1 MNAVGQESGRYV
13 YCIIKSQGEKKSFG
27 NIGFGGEEVY
37 TLEYRDFAP
46 VVSNAAVKKYEVS
59 DEDVELHRRVEEQVM
74 KEHSVLPV
82 AYGMVFKNK
91 KLLLFAMSAGYK
103 AMKKAMNEVD
113 NRVELGVKVFL
124 SKEAAAWDGKEKCK
138 SEKLLE
144 SFNKRGV
151 CKAYPNTAQAEVSAF
166 LEVLKKK
173 AVQSKELKL
182 FSDRLV
188 MNASFLVDRDKI
200 DDFSGEVGQ
209 LGNKYA
215 NLKIQYSGP
224 WPPYNFVD
232 IQILSRRR
240 GGFR

>member
-13 YCIIKSQGEKKSFG
+13 YCIIKSKGEKKSFG

-91 KLLLFAMSAGYK
+91 KLLLVAMSAGYR
-103 AMKKAMNEVD
+103 AMKKAMSEVD

-124 SKEAAAWDGKEKCK
+124 PKEASQWDGKEKCK
-138 SEKLLE
+138 SD
-144 SFNKRGV
+144 
-151 CKAYPNTAQAEVSAF
+151 F
-166 LEVLKKK
+166 LEALKKK

-182 FSDRLV
+182 FSERLV
-188 MNASFLVDRDKI
+188 LNASFLVDRDKM
-200 DDFSGEVGQ
+200 DDFSGEVEP
-209 LGNKYA
+209 LGNKYP
-215 NLKIQYSGP
+215 NFKIQYSGP

-232 IQILSRRR
+232 IHILSRRK

>member
-13 YCIIKSQGEKKSFG
+13 YCIIKSQGEKKSIG

-124 SKEAAAWDGKEKCK
+124 PKEASQFDEPVKKGLISLGSSKLDGKEKCR
-138 SEKLLE
+138 SD
-144 SFNKRGV
+144 
-151 CKAYPNTAQAEVSAF
+151 F
-166 LEVLKKK
+166 LEALKKK

-188 MNASFLVDRDKI
+188 LNASFLVDRDKM

-232 IQILSRRR
+232 IQILSRRK

>member
-1 MNAVGQESGRYV
+1 MNAVGQESGKYV
-13 YCIIKSQGEKKSFG
+13 YCMIKSQGEKKSFG

-59 DEDVELHRRVEEQVM
+59 DEEVELHRRVEEQVM

-103 AMKKAMNEVD
+103 AMKKAMSEVD
-113 NRVELGVKVFL
+113 NRVELGVKVFQ

-138 SEKLLE
+138 SD
-144 SFNKRGV
+144 
-151 CKAYPNTAQAEVSAF
+151 F
-166 LEVLKKK
+166 LEALKKK

-188 MNASFLVDRDKI
+188 LNASFLVDRDKI
-200 DDFSGEVGQ
+200 DDFSCEVEP
-209 LGNKYA
+209 LGNKYP